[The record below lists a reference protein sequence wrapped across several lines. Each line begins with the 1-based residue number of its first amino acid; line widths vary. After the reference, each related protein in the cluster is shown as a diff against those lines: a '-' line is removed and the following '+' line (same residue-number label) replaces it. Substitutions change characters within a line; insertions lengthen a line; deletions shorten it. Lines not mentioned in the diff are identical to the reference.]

1 MKRLVIILI
10 LVYVA
15 VFSYLSIRRH
25 NAFYSSYDL
34 ANMDQAT
41 WTTIF
46 SNKPFSVTGKEG
58 LVSRLNF
65 HSDFILVLL
74 SPFYLI
80 WNDVGMLLILQS
92 VVIGLGALAVYKIS
106 QKVLK
111 RDWLAFLLALVYL
124 LNPGLEWTN
133 MYDFHGVSMA
143 MTFLLFMV
151 YYALEKKWWWYLIF
165 SVLAM
170 LTKEQVPLM
179 VSTIGIFVFFFRNK
193 KIGLITFLS
202 GFLVFGLLVFIVIPS
217 FSETGSHW
225 AWDWFGKRENDGL
238 DTSILEY
245 VKNITL
251 SDDALNYYYML
262 LRPFGFLPIF
272 GIPMVLISSPDLVIN
287 LLSYQAQ
294 MRGITMHYDSGMVV
308 GIILSLI
315 LAFWLI
321 DKVLKKIFPKLTLLG
336 LVLVSVWL
344 LYWAVKTNY
353 YYSPLPTTPSVWRW
367 MYQVTEVET
376 EFKQVLKRIPPKAST
391 ASSSEIRPHLTH
403 RLESYNLPNGLDS
416 DYIAMTSRN
425 RIVGDNFEKGFETSL
440 IEKLNQDEN
449 YQQIYQKGDYYL
461 FRRVSEN

>member
-1 MKRLVIILI
+1 MKKLVIILI
-10 LVYVA
+10 VVYVA

-46 SNKPFSVTGKEG
+46 SNKPFSVTGNQS

-92 VVIGLGALAVYKIS
+92 IVIGLGALAVFKIS
-106 QKVLK
+106 EKVLK

-151 YYALEKKWWWYLIF
+151 YCAMEKKWWWYLIF
-165 SVLAM
+165 GILAM

-179 VSTIGIFVFFFRNK
+179 VSMIGIFVFFFRNK
-193 KIGLITFLS
+193 KIGFFTFFS
-202 GFLVFGLLVFIVIPS
+202 GFLIFGWLVFIVIPS

-238 DTSILEY
+238 ETSILEY
-245 VKNITL
+245 IKNITL
-251 SDDALNYYYML
+251 SDDARNYYFML
-262 LRPFGFLPIF
+262 LRPFGFLPIL
-272 GIPMVLISSPDLVIN
+272 GIPMVLISLPDLVIN
-287 LLSYQAQ
+287 LLSHQAQ
-294 MRGITMHYDSGMVV
+294 MRSITMHYDSGMMV

-321 DKVLKKIFPKLTLLG
+321 EKVLNKFLPKMAKFG
-336 LVLVSVWL
+336 IVVVSVWL
-344 LYWAVKTNY
+344 IYWSVKTNY
-353 YYSPLPTTPSVWRW
+353 YYSPLPTTPSVWKW

-376 EFKQVLKRIPPKAST
+376 EFNEVLKRIPTEVST

-403 RLESYNLPNGLDS
+403 RLESYNLPNGLES
-416 DYIAMTSRN
+416 DYIAMTLRN
-425 RIVGDNFEKGFETSL
+425 RIVGDNHVKDFESNL
-440 IEKLNQDEN
+440 INELNNDER
-449 YQQIYQKGDYYL
+449 YQLIFQKGDYYL
-461 FRRVSEN
+461 FRRNE